1 MKKVRV
7 SKVGLLCIFVLI
19 LSLVVVGCGE
29 PKQQQQSESPSE
41 STKDQQ
47 VNLNFASMSMGG
59 SWYVYAVN
67 IAELIKTY
75 LPAGSTVDVFP
86 YQGGVGNPILVN
98 NGEADIALSFSAIG
112 NWAYNGI
119 VDYEEKGKMANIRAL
134 VGGLNKPHR
143 VGILTTKNS
152 GINSIQDIKDK
163 NMKVRLLTVQRG
175 GSGETLARQVLEAYG
190 MTYDDII
197 DNGGSV
203 SHIDLPVAVQQM
215 QDGQADLFI
224 HNIGYKQP
232 DIVELC
238 LRGNIRFLTLDP
250 DKAELLCEKYGHE
263 NGLKIEKDEF
273 NGVKEDIPAIGYP
286 TGVIAN
292 KDLPEDI
299 AYLIT
304 KAICENKEMLVDAH
318 ASLAGFEPT
327 EAWKPTKNGSVPL
340 HPGAEKYYKEKGWI
354 K

>member
-1 MKKVRV
+1 MIKNEKVRV
-7 SKVGLLCIFVLI
+7 SSRFTSIFVLI

-143 VGILTTKNS
+143 VGILTTKIRYQFYS
-152 GINSIQDIKDK
+152 GYKGQKYESEITYSA
-163 NMKVRLLTVQRG
+163 TW
-175 GSGETLARQVLEAYG
+175 GSGETLARQVLKL
-190 MTYDDII
+190 M
-197 DNGGSV
+197 V
-203 SHIDLPVAVQQM
+203 
-215 QDGQADLFI
+215 
-224 HNIGYKQP
+224 
-232 DIVELC
+232 
-238 LRGNIRFLTLDP
+238 
-250 DKAELLCEKYGHE
+250 
-263 NGLKIEKDEF
+263 
-273 NGVKEDIPAIGYP
+273 
-286 TGVIAN
+286 
-292 KDLPEDI
+292 
-299 AYLIT
+299 
-304 KAICENKEMLVDAH
+304 
-318 ASLAGFEPT
+318 
-327 EAWKPTKNGSVPL
+327 
-340 HPGAEKYYKEKGWI
+340 
-354 K
+354 